1 MSEELYPVVTVR
13 KDRVAS
19 IQRKHPWIFSKGIIS
34 APELSDGDLVTVCTK
49 EGDFLGIGHFHF
61 NSIAV
66 RILSFESRLIDL
78 DFWKERLALCF
89 ESRKIK
95 GLPGDDTNAYRL
107 VHGEGDNLSGL
118 IIDVY
123 NYVAVIQCHS
133 VGMHRNIDKISAAL
147 KELSGGGLTIYDK
160 SRASLPTEYG
170 TKSTDGFLE
179 GEVGEVLIKENG
191 HSFIVDVVNGQKT
204 GFFLDQRENRMLLGK
219 YASGRDVLN
228 LYSYTGGFSIY
239 ALANGAKSV
248 HSVDASKTAVALLD
262 KNVIENKTA
271 DKHKSTIADVKKVIQ
286 DIEKDSYD
294 IIVVDPPAFAKSK
307 FKTHN
312 AVQAYKRINAMAIS
326 KVKSN
331 GFIFTFSC
339 SQIIDETLFYNT
351 ITAAALEANRDVR
364 VLHFLSQSPDHPISL
379 FHPEGRYLKG
389 LVLEVR

>member
-13 KDRVAS
+13 NDRIAS

-34 APELSDGDLVTVCTK
+34 APELLDGDLVTVCKKT
-49 EGDFLGIGHFHF
+49 GGFLGIGHFHF

-78 DFWKERLALCF
+78 DFWKDRLGQCF
-89 ESRKIK
+89 DSRKIK
-95 GLPGDDTNAYRL
+95 GLPNDQTNAYRL

-118 IIDVY
+118 IIDIY
-123 NYVAVIQCHS
+123 DHVAVIQCHS
-133 VGMHRNIDKISAAL
+133 VGMHRSIDTIAAAL
-147 KELSGGGLTIYDK
+147 KELSANSLTIYDK

-170 TKSTDGFLE
+170 ATSSDGFLE
-179 GEVGEVLIKENG
+179 GEVGELLIKENG
-191 HSFIVDVVNGQKT
+191 HSFFVDVVNGQKT
-204 GFFLDQRENRMLLGK
+204 GFFLDQRENRNLLGK
-219 YASGRDVLN
+219 YASGRKVLN

-239 ALANGAKSV
+239 ALANGATSV
-248 HSVDASKTAVALLD
+248 HSVDASKTAIALLQ
-262 KNVIENKTA
+262 KNVLESKHSEN
-271 DKHKSTIADVKKVIQ
+271 HESTIADVKRVIHE
-286 DIEKDSYD
+286 IEKDSYD

-326 KVKSN
+326 KVKTN

-351 ITAAALEANRDVR
+351 ITAAALESNRDVR
-364 VLHFLSQSPDHPISL
+364 VLHFLSQSPDHPISM